1 MAKTAARTV
10 NTLERDFMS
19 SEPTFKTR
27 RAFNRL
33 SPVAQRGFTLI
44 ELLVVIAIIGILAA
58 MLLPSLANAKGQG
71 QRIACVNNLRQVGL
85 AAAMYVSDSN
95 GKYPPRCAPPANRWP
110 GRLRNDYQNLR
121 VLICPT
127 DNFTPP
133 ATDDTAVPNADI
145 ADKAPRSYM
154 INGFNDYFGKT
165 IAEVNVATQQQLSLP
180 ETAISKPSDTI
191 LFGEKKHDSRQ
202 YFMDLFEGHGN
213 DYEELDHIRHGKVSS
228 NYAFFDGGVRQLR
241 KGMCVG
247 PTVNLWAVTEPGR
260 IDYAYIFP
268 N

>member
-1 MAKTAARTV
+1 
-10 NTLERDFMS
+10 MS
-19 SEPTFKTR
+19 SEPTLNTD

-33 SPVAQRGFTLI
+33 HPADRRGFTLI

-71 QRIACVNNLRQVGL
+71 QRIACVNNLRQIGL
-85 AAAMYVSDSN
+85 AAAMYVSDNN
-95 GKYPPRCAPPANRWP
+95 GKNPPRCPPPFNRWP
-110 GRLRNDYQNLR
+110 GRLRNDYQDLR
-121 VLICPT
+121 VLICPV

-133 ATDDTAVPNADI
+133 ATEASALPNADA

-154 INGFNDYFGKT
+154 INGFNDYFGTT
-165 IAEVNVATQQQLSLP
+165 IAEVDAATQQQLSLP
-180 ETAISKPSDTI
+180 ETAVSKPSDTI
-191 LFGEKKHDSRQ
+191 LFGEKKHASKQ

-213 DYEELDHIRHGKVSS
+213 DYEELDHVRHGKVSS

-247 PTVNLWAVTEPGR
+247 PTVNLWAVTDRGR
-260 IDYAYIFP
+260 IEYAYTFP